1 MKGVNR
7 YLYQY
12 GKAYGILLLLSLAYM
27 VYSGIFIMVT
37 SDTTGFTIVPFLF
50 TALVV
55 ALFFVPN
62 DGLNLTVG
70 GCGLFISVW
79 MLVGSIDA
87 YVQLSSND
95 VIRKEI
101 LQFGPFCI
109 LSVIGSDVIIM
120 SPFFSKKVRDEQST
134 R

>member
-1 MKGVNR
+1 
-7 YLYQY
+7 
-12 GKAYGILLLLSLAYM
+12 
-27 VYSGIFIMVT
+27 MVT

-62 DGLNLTVG
+62 DGLNLTVD

-109 LSVIGSDVIIM
+109 LSVIGSVVIIM
-120 SPFFSKKVRDEQST
+120 SPFFLKK
-134 R
+134 